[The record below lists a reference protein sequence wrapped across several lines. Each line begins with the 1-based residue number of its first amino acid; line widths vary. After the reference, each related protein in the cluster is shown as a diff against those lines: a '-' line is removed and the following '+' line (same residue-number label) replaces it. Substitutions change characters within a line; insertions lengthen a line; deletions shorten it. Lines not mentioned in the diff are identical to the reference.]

1 MAKQYDYIITYTDG
15 QQARRV
21 KELLRLA
28 GFDVKTAPGRA
39 VGAKSVDL
47 FATAPEHVVITA
59 ACRLMDTERSVVTE
73 LKLALRGQIR

>member
-1 MAKQYDYIITYTDG
+1 MAKQYDYVITYTDG

-28 GFDVKTAPGRA
+28 GFDVKTAPGL
-39 VGAKSVDL
+39 AKGDVDL
-47 FATAPEHVVITA
+47 FATAPEHVVIAA